1 MVSEVGERILATGLE
16 VVGIVTVLW
25 GIAEIGNGNPVSST
39 VLIPL
44 GSALF
49 CNRLR
54 VVGQNLQILTQERK
68 RPQNQEAAETGD
80 LNPGRKVHL

>member
-25 GIAEIGNGNPVSST
+25 GIAEIGDGNPVSST

-44 GSALF
+44 GSVMLAIGSVLWAKIF
-49 CNRLR
+49 RF
-54 VVGQNLQILTQERK
+54 
-68 RPQNQEAAETGD
+68 
-80 LNPGRKVHL
+80 

>member
-1 MVSEVGERILATGLE
+1 VVSEVGERILATGLE

-25 GIAEIGNGNPVSST
+25 GIAESGNGNPVSSA

-49 CNRLR
+49 
-54 VVGQNLQILTQERK
+54 
-68 RPQNQEAAETGD
+68 ATGSV
-80 LNPGRKVHL
+80 LWAKIFRI

>member
-1 MVSEVGERILATGLE
+1 VVSEVGERILATGLE

-25 GIAEIGNGNPVSST
+25 GIAEIGNGNPASST

-49 CNRLR
+49 
-54 VVGQNLQILTQERK
+54 
-68 RPQNQEAAETGD
+68 ATGSV
-80 LNPGRKVHL
+80 LWAKIFKF